1 LPLRPTFGDAPEIAL
16 SLDARPRS
24 IFQKEP
30 TMSPDIIIALAVVLF
45 TTFSAVIFCFV
56 AAYRIVRALR
66 ALTTSAERMRAC
78 TERLISLL
86 LSALRIQAVPP
97 PTYHDVFA
105 AGVVSA
111 TLKIAASILLPLM
124 MGVGTHAVDQAL
136 GLYQI
141 GLVATKHEE
150 VRLPDGTLLIASAG
164 AELRVRLELNLRKVN
179 LDRGEV
185 RFKVAK
191 DPNRPFLVETPH
203 TTVKVLG
210 TDFTLNSESLGTHVQ
225 VHEGRVQ
232 VFYKGVVQLS
242 QRGDDVQRSSN
253 PSDGSILLLTG
264 ASTSVDAD
272 GRIHDRVVVNATRNQ
287 RQGSAGSLVLFNG
300 ELLRNVVTEMNKHQ
314 EHPFVIVDAEIGE
327 QAVNGMLDMSDRKS
341 LLDWLP
347 YSEIRFEED
356 AQGNTLLYDAKK
368 SPGSSQSLRGRE
380 R

>member
-1 LPLRPTFGDAPEIAL
+1 
-16 SLDARPRS
+16 
-24 IFQKEP
+24 
-30 TMSPDIIIALAVVLF
+30 MSPDIIIALVVVSV

-66 ALTTSAERMRAC
+66 ALSASTERIRAC
-78 TERLISLL
+78 TERLIALL
-86 LSALRIQAVPP
+86 LSTLRIHAVPP
-97 PTYHDVFA
+97 PTYPSVFA
-105 AGVVSA
+105 AGVAAA
-111 TLKIAASILLPLM
+111 TIKIAASILLPLM
-124 MGVGTHAVDQAL
+124 MGVGTHAIDQAL
-136 GLYQI
+136 VPHQI
-141 GLVATKHEE
+141 GIVATQHEE
-150 VRLPDGTLLIASAG
+150 FRLPDGTLLIASAG
-164 AELRVRLELNLRKVN
+164 AELRVRLELNLRTVN

-210 TDFTLNSESLGTHVQ
+210 TDFTVNSESLGTHVQ

-242 QRGDDVQRSSN
+242 QRNDGVQRRSS
-253 PSDGSILLLTG
+253 PSEGSILLLTG

-287 RQGSAGSLVLFNG
+287 RHDGSSSLVLFNG
-300 ELLRNVVTEMNKHQ
+300 ELLRNVVSEMNRHQ
-314 EHPFVIVDAEIGE
+314 EHPFVIVDSEIGE
-327 QAVNGMLDMSDRKS
+327 QAVTGMLDLSDRQS

-347 YSEIRFEED
+347 YSDIRFEED

-368 SPGSSQSLRGRE
+368 SSGSSRSLRSRE